1 MSPHLLGVRMD
12 GATHQTRPCLPLML
26 ILFQLTF
33 FQSMGFC
40 PPQCVCETRPWFTP
54 QSVYHEAKTVDCN
67 DLLLTRIPENLSVD
81 TQVLLLQSNK
91 ISQLG
96 WELQELTNLTELD
109 LSQNHFQSIEDLS
122 VSNLSRLIT
131 LYLEENQLTELPDY
145 CLKDLENLE
154 ELYINHN
161 QINLIGPRAF
171 SGLGKLLRLHLNA
184 NRLSIIDP
192 RWFQDLPNL
201 EILMIGENPVTSL
214 QNLNFQPLGRLHS
227 LVLAGMEL
235 EYIPENAFFGLD
247 YLESLSFF
255 DNRLTEVPKEALK
268 NLSLLKFLDL
278 NKNPISRIRSGDFKD
293 MLHLEELSLNSM
305 EDLERID
312 AGAFKNLPELV
323 KLEICNNPWLT
334 YLDPDSFVTNVGSLK
349 TILLNNNR
357 LPMVP
362 QKVFKSLPG
371 LTEISLY
378 SNPLRCDCQNNWKG
392 LSSLRLIEAQATL
405 CTSPPL
411 VSGHLFQ
418 EIQGQAWLNRCP
430 PLIDTHSFPAQLHLS
445 KHQLVTLTCH
455 ASGNPKPEIYW
466 VTPHGE
472 RVTGSSGR
480 VRIRPEGSLQIMD
493 TLEEDSGSYMCQIW
507 NSDGTDS
514 KSVVIHVNGT
524 QEQEVGSLMMV
535 TKRVHSSFVVVE
547 WKILVGSGSSTN
559 VLAPAQWSSATM
571 RIHNPHISYTAKV
584 PLEIQEYNLT
594 HLQPS
599 TKYEVCLTVSVLS
612 RPSQQSCLNVTTKE
626 PSFSIT
632 VAGKPVSIAL
642 SAALAS
648 LIAGLCMAAIIIY
661 AGYHLRH
668 KSCGHS
674 LKKYMQ
680 RASFIPLN
688 EFYPP
693 LINLWEAEVEKEKE
707 SSLEQPTLIPP
718 QEEKTFPTVGQID
731 TSKTYMWQ
739 P

>member
-1 MSPHLLGVRMD
+1 M
-12 GATHQTRPCLPLML
+12 TRGPSWTKLSLCLIVL
-26 ILFQLTF
+26 
-33 FQSMGFC
+33 QSQFLCYLGFC

-67 DLLLTRIPENLSVD
+67 DLLLTHIPENLSID

-91 ISQLG
+91 ISRLG

-122 VSNLSRLIT
+122 VSNLSHLIT

-161 QINLIGPRAF
+161 QISFIGPRAF

-184 NRLSIIDP
+184 NRLSVIVR
-192 RWFQDLPNL
+192 RWFEDLPNL
-201 EILMIGENPVTSL
+201 EILMVGENPVTSL

-235 EYIPENAFFGLD
+235 EHIPENAFFGLD

-268 NLSLLKFLDL
+268 NLNLLKFLDL
-278 NKNPISRIRSGDFKD
+278 NKNLIRRIGNGDFKN

-305 EDLERID
+305 EELERVD
-312 AGAFKNLPELV
+312 SGSFQNLPELI
-323 KLEICNNPWLT
+323 KLEICNNPRLT
-334 YLDPDSFVTNVGSLK
+334 HLDPEAFGPNVGSLK
-349 TILLNNNR
+349 TLLLNNNR
-357 LPMVP
+357 LAMVP
-362 QKVFKSLPG
+362 LKVFQSLPG
-371 LTEISLY
+371 LAEISLY
-378 SNPLRCDCQNNWKG
+378 SNPLRCDCQNNWKA
-392 LSSLRLIEAQATL
+392 LSSLRLVEAQATL

-411 VSGHLFQ
+411 VSGHLFL
-418 EIQGQAWLNRCP
+418 EIQGQAWLSRCP
-430 PLIDTHSFPAQLHLS
+430 PLIDAHSFPSQLYLS
-445 KHQLVTLTCH
+445 KHQVVTLTCH
-455 ASGNPKPEIYW
+455 ASGHPQPEIYW

-472 RVTGSSGR
+472 RISGATGR
-480 VRIRPEGSLQIMD
+480 VRIHPEGSLQIMD
-493 TLEEDSGSYMCQIW
+493 AIEEDSGSYMCQIW

-514 KSVVIHVNGT
+514 KSVVVYINGT
-524 QEQEVGSLMMV
+524 QEQEPMTLLMV
-535 TKRVHSSFVVVE
+535 SKKVHSSFVVVE
-547 WKILVGSGSSTN
+547 WKMLSGSGMAPS
-559 VLAPAQWSSATM
+559 VLAPVQWSSATM

-594 HLQPS
+594 HLQPA
-599 TKYEVCLTVSVLS
+599 TKYEVCLTVSSVS
-612 RPSQQSCLNVTTKE
+612 RPSQQSCLNVTTKDA
-626 PSFSIT
+626 SFSME
-632 VAGKPVSIAL
+632 VVGKPVSIAL

-648 LIAGLCMAAIIIY
+648 LVAGLCMAAIIVY
-661 AGYHLRH
+661 VGHHLRH

-693 LINLWEAEVEKEKE
+693 LISLWDGEVEKERE
-707 SSLEQPTLIPP
+707 SSLEQPNLVPP
-718 QEEKTFPTVGQID
+718 EDDKTFPAAAQID

>member
-1 MSPHLLGVRMD
+1 MPHFLCEKMKTPLPWTELCILLMIFNVFS
-12 GATHQTRPCLPLML
+12 TSCL
-26 ILFQLTF
+26 
-33 FQSMGFC
+33 GFC

-67 DLLLTRIPENLSVD
+67 DLLLTHIPENLSTD

-91 ISQLG
+91 ISRMG
-96 WELQELTNLTELD
+96 WELQDLVNLTELD

-122 VSNLSRLIT
+122 ISNLSHLIT

-145 CLKDLENLE
+145 CLKDLESLE

-161 QINLIGPRAF
+161 QINFIGSRAF
-171 SGLGKLLRLHLNA
+171 AGLGKLLRIHLNA
-184 NRLSIIDP
+184 NRLRVIDS
-192 RWFQDLPNL
+192 RWFEDLPNL
-201 EILMIGENPVTSL
+201 EILMIGENPVSAL
-214 QNLNFQPLGRLHS
+214 QNFNFQPLGKLHS

-235 EYIPENAFFGLD
+235 DQIPENAFYGLD

-255 DNRLTEVPKEALK
+255 DNRLTSVPKEAMKPLK
-268 NLSLLKFLDL
+268 LLKFLDL
-278 NKNPISRIRSGDFKD
+278 NKNAISRIQSGDFRD
-293 MLHLEELSLNSM
+293 MPHLEELSLNSM
-305 EDLERID
+305 EELERIE
-312 AGAFKNLPELV
+312 GEAFQDLPELL
-323 KLEICNNPWLT
+323 KLEICNNPRLT
-334 YLDPDSFVTNVGSLK
+334 YLDPGAFVSNVGALK
-349 TILLNNNR
+349 TLLLNNNR
-357 LPMVP
+357 LALIPL
-362 QKVFKSLPG
+362 KVFQMLPG

-430 PLIDTHSFPAQLHLS
+430 PLIDTQSFPSRLHLS
-445 KHQLVTLTCH
+445 KHQLVTLTCQ
-455 ASGNPKPEIYW
+455 ASGHPKPEIYW
-466 VTPHGE
+466 ITPHGE
-472 RVTGSSGR
+472 RISGGNG
-480 VRIRPEGSLQIMD
+480 RIHIQGEGSLEILD
-493 TLEEDSGSYMCQIW
+493 ATEEDSGSYMCQMW

-514 KSVVIHVNGT
+514 KSVILYINGT
-524 QEQEVGSLMMV
+524 QEQEVTSLSIV
-535 TKRVHSSFVVVE
+535 TKKVHSSFVVVQ
-547 WKILVGSGSSTN
+547 WKMLGGPVNAPSVLVP
-559 VLAPAQWSSATM
+559 VQWTSATM

-594 HLQPS
+594 HLQPA
-599 TKYEVCLTVSVLS
+599 TKYEVCLTVSSIS
-612 RPSQQSCLNVTTKE
+612 RPSQQSCLNVTTKDA
-626 PSFSIT
+626 SFSMAA
-632 VAGKPVSIAL
+632 VGRPVSIAL
-642 SAALAS
+642 SAALGS
-648 LIAGLCMAAIIIY
+648 LIAGLCMAAVIVY
-661 AGYHLRH
+661 AGHHLRH

-693 LINLWEAEVEKEKE
+693 LISLWEGETEKEKE
-707 SSLEQPTLIPP
+707 SSLEQPVLVPP
-718 QEEKTFPTVGQID
+718 QEDKTFPTIVQID

-739 P
+739 S

>member
-1 MSPHLLGVRMD
+1 MPRFLCVGMKRLLPWTELCILLMIFNVYS
-12 GATHQTRPCLPLML
+12 TSCLA
-26 ILFQLTF
+26 
-33 FQSMGFC
+33 FC

-67 DLLLTRIPENLSVD
+67 DLLLTHIPENLSID

-91 ISQLG
+91 ISRMG
-96 WELQELTNLTELD
+96 WELQDLVNLTELD

-122 VSNLSRLIT
+122 ISNLSHLIT

-145 CLKDLENLE
+145 CLKDLESLE

-161 QINLIGPRAF
+161 QINFIGPRAF

-184 NRLSIIDP
+184 NRLRVIDS
-192 RWFQDLPNL
+192 RWFEDLPNL
-201 EILMIGENPVTSL
+201 EILMIGENPVSAL
-214 QNLNFQPLGRLHS
+214 QNFNFQPLGKLHS

-235 EYIPENAFFGLD
+235 DHVPENAFYGLD

-255 DNRLTEVPKEALK
+255 DNRLASVPKEALK
-268 NLSLLKFLDL
+268 PLKLLKFLDL
-278 NKNPISRIRSGDFKD
+278 NKNPISRVQAGDFRD
-293 MLHLEELSLNSM
+293 MPHLEELSLNSM
-305 EDLERID
+305 EELEFIQSE
-312 AGAFKNLPELV
+312 AFQDLPELI
-323 KLEICNNPWLT
+323 KLEICNNPRLT
-334 YLDPDSFVTNVGSLK
+334 YLDPGAFVSNVGSLK
-349 TILLNNNR
+349 TLLLSNNR
-357 LPMVP
+357 LALIPL
-362 QKVFKSLPG
+362 KVFQMLPG

-411 VSGHLFQ
+411 VSGHPFQ

-430 PLIDTHSFPAQLHLS
+430 PLIDTHSFPSRLHLS
-445 KHQLVTLTCH
+445 KHQLVTLTCQ
-455 ASGNPKPEIYW
+455 ASGHPKPEIYW
-466 VTPHGE
+466 ITPHGE
-472 RVTGSSGR
+472 RISGGNGR
-480 VRIRPEGSLQIMD
+480 VRIQGEGSLEILD
-493 TLEEDSGSYMCQIW
+493 ATEEDSGSYMCQMW

-514 KSVVIHVNGT
+514 KSVVLFINGT
-524 QEQEVGSLMMV
+524 QEQEVTSLSII
-535 TKRVHSSFVVVE
+535 TKKVHSSFVVVE
-547 WKILVGSGSSTN
+547 WKMLGGPVNAPSVLVP
-559 VLAPAQWSSATM
+559 VQWTSATM

-594 HLQPS
+594 HLQPA
-599 TKYEVCLTVSVLS
+599 TKYEVCLTVSS
-612 RPSQQSCLNVTTKE
+612 ISHPSQQSCLNVTTKDA
-626 PSFSIT
+626 SFSMA
-632 VAGKPVSIAL
+632 VMGRPVSIAF
-642 SAALAS
+642 SAALGS
-648 LIAGLCMAAIIIY
+648 LIAGLCMAAVIVY
-661 AGYHLRH
+661 AGHHLRH

-693 LINLWEAEVEKEKE
+693 LISLWEGEAEKEKE
-707 SSLEQPTLIPP
+707 SSLEQPVLVPP
-718 QEEKTFPTVGQID
+718 QEDKTFPTIVQID

-739 P
+739 S

>member
-1 MSPHLLGVRMD
+1 MYPAFPWTKLCFL
-12 GATHQTRPCLPLML
+12 L
-26 ILFQLTF
+26 ILLQSVF
-33 FQSMGFC
+33 FNSDGFC

-54 QSVYHEAKTVDCN
+54 LSVYHEAKTVDCN
-67 DLLLTRIPENLSVD
+67 DLLLTHIPENLSID

-91 ISQLG
+91 ISRLG

-122 VSNLSRLIT
+122 VSNLSHLIT

-161 QINLIGPRAF
+161 QINFIGPRAF

-184 NRLSIIDP
+184 NRLSIINP
-192 RWFQDLPNL
+192 RWFEDLPNL
-201 EILMIGENPVTSL
+201 EILMIGENPVSSL
-214 QNLNFQPLGRLHS
+214 QNLNFQPLGSLHS

-268 NLSLLKFLDL
+268 KLNVLKFLDL
-278 NKNPISRIRSGDFKD
+278 NKNPIHKIKNGDFKD
-293 MLHLEELSLNSM
+293 ILHLEELSLNSM
-305 EDLERID
+305 EELERVES
-312 AGAFKNLPELV
+312 GAFQNLPELI
-323 KLEICNNPWLT
+323 KLEIYNNPRLT
-334 YLDPDSFVTNVGSLK
+334 YLDPDAFVSNVGSLK
-349 TILLNNNR
+349 TLLLNNNR
-357 LPMVP
+357 LPIVP

-371 LTEISLY
+371 LTEVSLY

-392 LSSLRLIEAQATL
+392 LSSLRLIESQATL

-418 EIQGQAWLNRCP
+418 EIQGQAWLSRCP
-430 PLIDTHSFPAQLHLS
+430 PLIDTHSFPHELHLS
-445 KHQLVTLTCH
+445 KHQQVTLTCH

-472 RVTGSSGR
+472 RLSGTTGR
-480 VRIRPEGSLQIMD
+480 VRMHPEGSLQIMD
-493 TLEEDSGSYMCQIW
+493 ALEEDSGSYMCQIW

-514 KSVVIHVNGT
+514 KSVVIYINGT
-524 QEQEVGSLMMV
+524 QEKEMGSLAMV
-535 TKRVHSSFVVVE
+535 TKQVHSNFVVVE
-547 WKILVGSGSSTN
+547 WKILGGSGSAPR
-559 VLAPAQWSSATM
+559 VLAPVQWSSATM

-594 HLQPS
+594 HLQPA
-599 TKYEVCLTVSVLS
+599 TKYEVCLTVSSLS
-612 RPSQQSCLNVTTKE
+612 RPSEQSCLNVTTKE
-626 PSFSIT
+626 PSFT
-632 VAGKPVSIAL
+632 VAVAGRPVSIAL
-642 SAALAS
+642 SAA

-693 LINLWEAEVEKEKE
+693 LISLWEAESEKDKE
-707 SSLEQPTLIPP
+707 SSLEQPTLPP
-718 QEEKTFPTVGQID
+718 PLEVKTLPPAGQID